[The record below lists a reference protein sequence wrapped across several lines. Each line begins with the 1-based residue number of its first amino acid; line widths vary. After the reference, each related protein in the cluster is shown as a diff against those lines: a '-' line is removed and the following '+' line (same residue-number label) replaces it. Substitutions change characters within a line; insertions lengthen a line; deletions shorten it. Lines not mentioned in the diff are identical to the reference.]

1 MYAEQKYCN
10 NSIKYIYLAF
20 QQIFTW
26 NSKMV
31 GNCFVTYTWNKYS
44 PVFSKWQWFHG
55 YCAQLCIEQF
65 RFEPWPGTLC
75 CVLRQ
80 DTYLSQCCLSLGT
93 GEFNVGDKSAMD
105 KHPIQGEETGISYG
119 IDGLLGLYAAFNL
132 PLVKSS
138 GCNIF
143 ISNQQ
148 IFNHGCD
155 MWNVRVLTTN
165 KVLSMLTPDFQRLP
179 SFSVTEH

>member
-1 MYAEQKYCN
+1 MPAHDQRFPVL
-10 NSIKYIYLAF
+10 YLFLTIQNFLLKLIILHSRQNPALEA
-20 QQIFTW
+20 
-26 NSKMV
+26 S
-31 GNCFVTYTWNKYS
+31 
-44 PVFSKWQWFHG
+44 
-55 YCAQLCIEQF
+55 
-65 RFEPWPGTLC
+65 
-75 CVLRQ
+75 VLHRISWE
-80 DTYLSQCCLSLGT
+80 LLGT
-93 GEFNVGDKSAMD
+93 GEFNVGDKPAMD

-155 MWNVRVLTTN
+155 M
-165 KVLSMLTPDFQRLP
+165 
-179 SFSVTEH
+179 

>member
-1 MYAEQKYCN
+1 MHVWH
-10 NSIKYIYLAF
+10 IG
-20 QQIFTW
+20 QQVWGLDLRLTTSSRKNFLLR
-26 NSKMV
+26 K
-31 GNCFVTYTWNKYS
+31 
-44 PVFSKWQWFHG
+44 Q
-55 YCAQLCIEQF
+55 
-65 RFEPWPGTLC
+65 C

-80 DTYLSQCCLSLGT
+80 DTYLSQCLSLGN
-93 GEFNVGDKSAMD
+93 GEFNVGDKPAMD

-155 MWNVRVLTTN
+155 M
-165 KVLSMLTPDFQRLP
+165 
-179 SFSVTEH
+179 